1 MLEYKKL
8 SNILFLDIETVPQNA
23 SFDMLNDDMKALWD
37 KKSSSSRSDDETPAD
52 VYSKAGLYA
61 EFGKIACISVG
72 FITTGSTGEYVIR
85 TKSFA
90 GDNEHALLTDF
101 ATLLHR
107 AYNSSESTLCGHNIK
122 EFDVPFIARRMLI
135 NGIHLPNI
143 LNIQGKKPWEIN
155 FIDTMEIWRF
165 GDYRNYT
172 SLNLL
177 THIFGIP
184 TPKDDIDG
192 SQVADV
198 YYNQHD
204 IKRITTYCE
213 KDVVATAQLFLRYRL
228 EPLIKPENIIHI
240 D

>member
-37 KKSSSSRSDDETPAD
+37 KKTSSSRNDDETPAD

-72 FITTGSTGEYVIR
+72 FITTSSTGEYVIR

-90 GDNEHALLTDF
+90 GDDEHALLTDF